1 MQLPP
6 EQTARFYRIWLALLH
21 YVNEQ
26 QYLVP
31 AFPASEERNGLL
43 PLADE
48 LRLRN
53 ALWADDGLRERFISA
68 NPAGL
73 SSADLAV
80 VASWRYRRAGSFY
93 IVRALKKYTVFLSED
108 IPPRA
113 YGVLGLSTPIE
124 ELARGPLPVLAQTVL
139 LPFEG
144 RIIYDGL
151 LQWYAVVFGPGVR
164 SRLNAE
170 YRNAQERE
178 GVITTLEPANLPA
191 DPQERRTAVLARNTK
206 IVQAFRKDLS
216 SKGLSPKTVEQHVER
231 LRTLPGPPCW
241 RMIPHGDCSTPGLR
255 MCRAICTRMET
266 RPSRRVSSAL
276 SASCKRRSAWTTNKQ
291 KSCTSGLSRHRP
303 SGSLPLETYR
313 YAACSTRRRSRSK
326 LARPYICRLRLFNLF
341 T

>member
-178 GVITTLEPANLPA
+178 GVITTLEPANLLA
-191 DPQERRTAVLARNTK
+191 ALQERRTAVLARNMK

-216 SKGLSPKTVEQHVER
+216 SKGLSPKTVEQHVGTIEDFARTPLLEDDSPRGLLDTRLADVQSYLHAHGNKTVTTSFKRFVRFLQETER
-231 LRTLPGPPCW
+231 MDYEQAEILHEWLKQ
-241 RMIPHGDCSTPGLR
+241 
-255 MCRAICTRMET
+255 A
-266 RPSRRVSSAL
+266 SA
-276 SASCKRRSAWTTNKQ
+276 
-291 KSCTSGLSRHRP
+291 
-303 SGSLPLETYR
+303 
-313 YAACSTRRRSRSK
+313 
-326 LARPYICRLRLFNLF
+326 
-341 T
+341 

>member
-21 YVNEQ
+21 DVNEQ
-26 QYLVP
+26 QHLVP

-43 PLADE
+43 PLSDE

-68 NPAGL
+68 NPASL

-93 IVRALKKYTVFLSED
+93 IVRTLKKYTVFLSED
-108 IPPRA
+108 SPPRA

-151 LQWYAVVFGPGVR
+151 LHWYAVVFGPGIR
-164 SRLNAE
+164 ARLNAE

-178 GVITTLEPANLPA
+178 GIITTLGPLNHPA
-191 DPQERRTAVLARNTK
+191 DPREGLAAVFARNAR
-206 IVQAFRKDLS
+206 ILQAFRKDLS
-216 SKGLSPKTVEQHVER
+216 SKGLSPKMVEQHVGTIEDFAQTCLLEHDPPR
-231 LRTLPGPPCW
+231 GLLDTRLSDVQSYLRTHGNKTVTTSFKRFVRFLEETG
-241 RMIPHGDCSTPGLR
+241 RMDYEHAEILRAWLKQTP
-255 MCRAICTRMET
+255 A
-266 RPSRRVSSAL
+266 
-276 SASCKRRSAWTTNKQ
+276 
-291 KSCTSGLSRHRP
+291 
-303 SGSLPLETYR
+303 
-313 YAACSTRRRSRSK
+313 
-326 LARPYICRLRLFNLF
+326 
-341 T
+341 